1 MHSSFL
7 LSFLILRGREG
18 EKGVFFFLIISL
30 ILQESLGRFITKQLL
45 YFFIIGS
52 PAR

>member
-1 MHSSFL
+1 MGRGWLFS
-7 LSFLILRGREG
+7 LIQ
-18 EKGVFFFLIISL
+18 IL
-30 ILQESLGRFITKQLL
+30 ILQKSLGRLVTKQLL